1 MIGSSCQILPLPEKL
16 TETVSVSTKNDDLN
30 KKRIFKGIYSFKYLQ
45 STKEDFCKAWL
56 LVPVLM
62 TTGRDNGSGQGWSF
76 SSIKCKKWKLVAD
89 KMLWKYNVHFG
100 WYPSNFSAISSTEE
114 GRRMEVILL
123 KILQIKRN
131 PVKSS

>member
-30 KKRIFKGIYSFKYLQ
+30 KKRIFKGIYSFKYLKIHKGGFFLLQ
-45 STKEDFCKAWL
+45 ST
-56 LVPVLM
+56 
-62 TTGRDNGSGQGWSF
+62 TTGRDSGSVQGWSF

>member
-30 KKRIFKGIYSFKYLQ
+30 KKGFSREYIHLNIYNLPRRIFAKQ
-45 STKEDFCKAWL
+45 DNC
-56 LVPVLM
+56 
-62 TTGRDNGSGQGWSF
+62 GRDSGSGPGWSF

-100 WYPSNFSAISSTEE
+100 WYPSSFSAISSTKE
-114 GRRMEVILL
+114 GRRMEVVLL
-123 KILQIKRN
+123 KILQIKSN